1 MYCFYVMNYHELSRI
16 FHEFIFILPTA
27 TNFQIQY
34 TICINCINYINA
46 S

>member
-27 TNFQIQY
+27 TNYQIQY
-34 TICINCINYINA
+34 TICINA
-46 S
+46 SIAS